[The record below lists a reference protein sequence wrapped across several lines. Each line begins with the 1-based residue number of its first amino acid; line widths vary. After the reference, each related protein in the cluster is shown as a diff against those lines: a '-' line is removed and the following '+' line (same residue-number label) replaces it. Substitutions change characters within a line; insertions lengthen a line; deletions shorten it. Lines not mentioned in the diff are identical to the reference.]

1 MDIKKK
7 KKKNVVGHRNSLWI
21 ARNPKWIFRLMSFY
35 LGMILVGRSACQP
48 VQQAEEP
55 SIYMAGAEPF
65 NKEDRPPH

>member
-1 MDIKKK
+1 MDCRKSK
-7 KKKNVVGHRNSLWI
+7 VD
-21 ARNPKWIFRLMSFY
+21 FRVDVFY
-35 LGMILVGRSACQP
+35 FGTILFGRSACQP